1 MKWIGQ
7 HIYDLVSRFRNDVF
21 LEGISTST
29 ETDILV
35 VDSSNKISKRAASGL
50 TSGTATL
57 ASTVTVTDSTTDTA
71 FPVVFHDESNALL
84 DDTGAF
90 TYNPNTGTLIA
101 PNLTVSGTTT
111 TINTTNLNVEDKNI
125 ILNYHATSDTSSTAD
140 GAGITIQDAVDA
152 SNDASLTWT
161 AADDTFE
168 FSHAVEIN
176 NGASG
181 GVAALIIDNDDT
193 DKNALKIDASN
204 VDAHVVRLDA
214 TDLTTSNA
222 INIDCNSLTTGSAI
236 NIDVDD
242 ALTLSATKSLVLI
255 DYDKSGATGGEQ
267 SSITTG
273 LDISMVDAATN
284 NASGTV
290 TNTGINVAIDAASNQ
305 GTISQT
311 GVAVSLTDADT
322 GLGGNSIGFQSTVED
337 SIGTTFDFKAISSAD
352 ANDYL
357 ALAVGGSGESWIK
370 TVDGGAAAAHLNII
384 VDGIIKHTGTGG
396 ESRFYNTSLNAS
408 DYMSLVVGADGDT
421 KLTTVDAAATA
432 AHFEIEADGNII
444 LDSAGTTDI
453 ESVGLIKT
461 TGAGVEIENAA
472 LSGATALLI
481 DNNDTDEVALKIEAA
496 NIDATALAITAA
508 NLTTG
513 NGINVN
519 LDSLTTGNALRLDID
534 SALTTNNTL
543 DIMHIDFDKSGNVAS
558 GNTVNVYGL
567 EIDLNDNATSNVGNT
582 FMTGIHIGIDH
593 ANANGIAYQTG
604 VAVSLTDG
612 DVASTVG
619 FSSFCEDGGVDFKAM
634 SSADSGDYFTIATT
648 THGATTLTTN
658 DDDATA
664 AHFEIAA
671 DGNITLDAAGT
682 IELEAATNLTGA
694 LTVGVDDTGHDVK
707 FFGATSGKHL
717 LWDES
722 DDQLEFT
729 DNTYAVF
736 GDGDDLKIYHSSTA
750 SLVANYTGN
759 LQIDN
764 HATDKDILFR
774 TDNGNAGIF
783 TYFYLD
789 GSSATI
795 DGGGSTTAVYTIF
808 PDTSRLAFGSVKD
821 MQIWHDATDSQI
833 QNNTG
838 DLYIQS
844 NVTDGD
850 IILKGDDGSSGVT
863 PYVTL
868 DGGEMKVKINKPSQR
883 TFEVS
888 SSTDGDANGDI
899 VYFGGTTSMTVGKIY
914 HYKSDGTWELA
925 NADAVATSDGLLGVA
940 LGAASDTNGVLLRGM
955 VTLDHDPGAIGDVLY
970 VQSDNAGTPGN
981 ATATAPS
988 ASGDCVR
995 IIGYQVSHASNG
1007 NIWFNPDNTFVE
1019 VA

>member
-925 NADAVATSDGLLGVA
+925 NADAVATADGLLGVA

-995 IIGYQVSHASNG
+995 VIGYQVSHASNG